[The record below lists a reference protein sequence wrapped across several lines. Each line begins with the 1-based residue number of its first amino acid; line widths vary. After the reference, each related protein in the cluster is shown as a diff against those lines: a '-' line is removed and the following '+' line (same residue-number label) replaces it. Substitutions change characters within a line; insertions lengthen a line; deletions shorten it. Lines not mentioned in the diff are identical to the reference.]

1 MTTIT
6 TQRNRVITEEPEADD
21 VFVRVSL
28 MVPGDAPGRLSV
40 RHLPYQPISDYDEAV
55 AWAVSMADQLA
66 YPIHVVPL
74 SHNDI
79 FCTGRWHPFRAF
91 IAGMNDQERGELRRI
106 VVTAA
111 AEVMRDCDDP
121 EIRADMFNVLRQL
134 KVIQRES

>member
-28 MVPGDAPGRLSV
+28 TVPGDEPGRLSV
-40 RHLPYQPISDYDEAV
+40 RHLPYQPISDYQAVV
-55 AWAVSMADQLA
+55 AWAVSMADKMA

-79 FCTGRWHPFRAF
+79 FRTGRWHPFRDY

-106 VVTAA
+106 VVTTA

-121 EIRADMFNVLRQL
+121 EIRADMFDVLRQL
-134 KVIQRES
+134 KVIHHES

>member
-28 MVPGDAPGRLSV
+28 TVPGDEPGRLSV

-55 AWAVSMADQLA
+55 TWAVNMADQLA

-74 SHNDI
+74 SYSDI
-79 FCTGRWHPFRAF
+79 RNTARFAPICDAVASMDDQQRGAMRAV
-91 IAGMNDQERGELRRI
+91 
-106 VVTAA
+106 VVTTC
-111 AEVMRDCDDP
+111 AEVMRDCDDWQV
-121 EIRADMFNVLRQL
+121 RADCYDILTQL
-134 KVIQRES
+134 KVIHHES